1 MRYIC
6 FFLFSA
12 TMLTA
17 VKAQDMAS
25 FFINMPNENI
35 LQLEEAWRKDL
46 VDLYRSEKTA
56 SLDNTLK
63 GRSTLLQ
70 LTPDYLLLQSTERS
84 TMEMKFLPLINN
96 TWIVCVITTVS
107 APVADSRVAFYTT
120 EWQPLDASG
129 LWSPTAADRFIKEG
143 ADRSSDSFLDAEA
156 LLDMELIRYRLNAE
170 GTALTAEYT
179 TPEYLNAEER
189 ATVKPF
195 LKEEPIVY
203 QWKAGRFEA
212 APGEIQ

>member
-1 MRYIC
+1 
-6 FFLFSA
+6 
-12 TMLTA
+12 MLTA

-129 LWSPTAADRFIKEG
+129 LWSPTTADRFIKED

-212 APGEIQ
+212 APDEIQ